1 MPFSA
6 SAIFSLGFLTTNL
19 SKVANRAGSKIK
31 IIKVAQKVPNE
42 IAWQTAAAIAVGA
55 TENRAGRTGVALRQR
70 LCAAGVAANWR

>member
-6 SAIFSLGFLTTNL
+6 SAIPSLGFLTINL

-42 IAWQTAAAIAVGA
+42 IAWQTAAAIAVA
-55 TENRAGRTGVALRQR
+55 KLPTIAVTIIRIDAEVRMALMER
-70 LCAAGVAANWR
+70 L